1 MYHYL
6 LMNGLVFL
14 SPVRGT
20 ILVMDITDMI
30 MVQDTVESAFIIRIH
45 TPVWVDVQSARF
57 AITECVVVD
66 MDMRKDMEGVGI
78 VVIVLSEGQ

>member
-1 MYHYL
+1 MS
-6 LMNGLVFL
+6 M
-14 SPVRGT
+14 VR
-20 ILVMDITDMI
+20 
-30 MVQDTVESAFIIRIH
+30 DTVESAFIIRIH

>member
-1 MYHYL
+1 
-6 LMNGLVFL
+6 MNGLVFL

-20 ILVMDITDMI
+20 ILVMDITNMI

-45 TPVWVDVQSARF
+45 TPVWVDVQLARF

-78 VVIVLSEGQ
+78 VVIVLTEG

>member
-1 MYHYL
+1 MS
-6 LMNGLVFL
+6 M
-14 SPVRGT
+14 VR
-20 ILVMDITDMI
+20 
-30 MVQDTVESAFIIRIH
+30 DTVESAYIIGIH

-78 VVIVLSEGQ
+78 VVIVLTEG